1 MKQEYSGFILINK
14 PSGPTSH
21 DIIDKLRKITG
32 IRKIGHA
39 GTLDPLASGCLI
51 VGIGRQATRQLS
63 KFLKLDKEYIAN
75 INLSANTDT
84 YDKEGEIT
92 KEFETK
98 KIAKKEMVKTL
109 KGFLGKKRQV
119 PPIFSAKK
127 QGGEKLYK
135 LARRGIKIKPKP
147 SLIEIFKIKIIR
159 YSWPKLQIKVK
170 CSSGTYIRSLA
181 YDIGR
186 KLGCGGYL
194 EKLKRT
200 AQGRY
205 KIKQARALSKINK
218 NNWHKLMF

>member
-32 IRKIGHA
+32 IKKIGHA
-39 GTLDPLASGCLI
+39 GTLDPLAGGCLI

-84 YDKEGEIT
+84 YDKEGEVT
-92 KEFETK
+92 KKFETK
-98 KIAKKEMVKTL
+98 KITKKEVVKTL
-109 KGFLGKKRQV
+109 NGFLGKKRQV

-147 SLIEIFKIKIIR
+147 SLIEIFKIKIIK

-205 KIKQARALSKINK
+205 KIKQARTLSKINK